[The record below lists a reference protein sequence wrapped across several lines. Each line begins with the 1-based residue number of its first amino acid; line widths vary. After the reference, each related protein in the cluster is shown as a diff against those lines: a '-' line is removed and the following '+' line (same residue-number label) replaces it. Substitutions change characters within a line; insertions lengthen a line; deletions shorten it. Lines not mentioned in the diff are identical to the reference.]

1 MRHIQFKER
10 KAIRIKIG
18 FCPKKEQVR
27 HEAFEVAF
35 NRFNR
40 NTRSCDLNLYRGYRL
55 LAIDGSSLNIALN
68 RESETYYP
76 PLCKWFRE
84 RVQPVPSQRPL
95 RYFEQFIYRLRNPA
109 EPQTIR
115 GGGRKSHGQ
124 EDGHERLPG
133 DSHL

>member
-76 PLCKWFRE
+76 PYVNGSEKGYNQFHLNALYDILNNSFTDCVIQPSPKQYE
-84 RVQPVPSQRPL
+84 VEAARVKT
-95 RYFEQFIYRLRNPA
+95 A
-109 EPQTIR
+109 
-115 GGGRKSHGQ
+115 GR
-124 EDGHERLPG
+124 
-133 DSHL
+133 